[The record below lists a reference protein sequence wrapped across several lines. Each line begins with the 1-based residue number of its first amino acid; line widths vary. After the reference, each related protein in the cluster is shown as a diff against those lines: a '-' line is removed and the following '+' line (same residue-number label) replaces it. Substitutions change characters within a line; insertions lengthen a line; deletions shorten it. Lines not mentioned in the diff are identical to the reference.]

1 MNAATK
7 QFIIEH
13 INEDVSK
20 LALSAKRNAEVDV
33 PFALQQIKARQHAR
47 TKLPAWY
54 ENTEI
59 VFPAQVSVEQSSSEQ
74 TALYK
79 ATLIGKG
86 IAGRARNDKT
96 TLLDLTGGMG
106 VDTAF
111 LSRKFAKTIYVERN
125 ADLCETAKHNFSVLG
140 LHHINVENAD
150 AVDFLKKTET
160 VDCIFIDPARRD
172 VRGKKV
178 AAFADCEPNILE
190 ILPALLQKSETVLI
204 KTSPMLDI
212 SQAVKELRN
221 VAEIHVVAVEN
232 ECKELLFLLKKGFS
246 DKTVVVAVNFP
257 KNKPV
262 QRFSFTFEEEKNAVC
277 RFAEQPET
285 YLYEPNVALL
295 KAGAYKILSEKFNIK
310 KLHPNSHLYTSD
322 VLCHCGLDPQPPFYT
337 RHCGLDPQPPV
348 YTRHCGLD
356 PQPPE
361 KGQDKK
367 GIAGQARNDGKQ
379 LGIAGQARNDGYKK
393 GIAGQARNDRAVTF
407 QGRVFEVEETLR
419 ATSLPKSIKQANLA
433 VRNFPETAENL
444 RRKLKIVDGGEVYLF
459 ATTLSD
465 GRKVVIKCRKL

>member
-1 MNAATK
+1 VNAATG
-7 QFIIEH
+7 QFIIDH

-47 TKLPAWY
+47 AKLPAWY
-54 ENTEI
+54 ETAEI
-59 VFPAQVSVEQSSSEQ
+59 VFPAQISVEQSSSEQ

-79 ATLIGKG
+79 TTLIGKG

-111 LSRKFAKTIYVERN
+111 LSQTFSKTIYVERN

-140 LHHINVENAD
+140 LHNINVENAD

-232 ECKELLFLLKKGFS
+232 ECKELLFLLKKDVPS
-246 DKTVVVAVNFP
+246 EPKLVAVNFP
-257 KNKPV
+257 KNAPV
-262 QRFSFTFEEEKNAVC
+262 QRFSFTLNEERNAVC
-277 RFAEQPET
+277 RFAENPEK
-285 YLYEPNVALL
+285 YLYEPNAALL
-295 KAGAYKILSEKFNIK
+295 KAGAYKLIAERFSLK
-310 KLHPNSHLYTSD
+310 KLHPNSHLYTSET
-322 VLCHCGLDPQPPFYT
+322 LCID
-337 RHCGLDPQPPV
+337 
-348 YTRHCGLD
+348 
-356 PQPPE
+356 
-361 KGQDKK
+361 
-367 GIAGQARNDGKQ
+367 
-379 LGIAGQARNDGYKK
+379 
-393 GIAGQARNDRAVTF
+393 F
-407 QGRVFEVEETLR
+407 QGRVFEVEECFL
-419 ATSLPKSIKQANLA
+419 SKKINVKQANIA

-444 RRKLKIVDGGEVYLF
+444 RRKLKIADGGEVYLF
-459 ATTLSD
+459 ATTLFD
-465 GRKVVIKCRKL
+465 GRRVMMKCRKL